1 MTECITS
8 NYQFAKIKNR
18 RIEINFTGGDI
29 SSDGGSIILG
39 EADKR
44 LGLTSAVAKLFPD
57 RRDPLKIIHSVEGML
72 KQRIYGIALS
82 YEDLNDH
89 DLLRKCLA
97 LQTTIGTIDELASS
111 STLCRLENAVNRRFI
126 VDAHKVMIDKFISSY
141 EQAPKQLILD
151 FDATDDEIHGNQEE
165 RFYNGYYRH
174 DCFLPLYVFCG
185 KKLLVSYL
193 RSCKKDQAK
202 HAWAILALLVKR
214 FRQEW
219 PEVEVVFRGDSG
231 FCRHRM
237 LNWCESN
244 KVKYIVG
251 MAQNNR
257 LKKLLEPSMQ
267 KSRSE
272 YAITKEKSRLFTE
285 FQYQA
290 GSWKCERKI
299 VGKAEVTKLGEN
311 PRFIITNLE
320 GTPEDLYD
328 KIYCQRGDMENRIK
342 EQQLELFADRT
353 SCHKWWPNQLR
364 LLLSS
369 LAYTLIDYIRDKLLQ
384 GTELATAQVGT
395 IRLKLFKI
403 GAAIIRNTRSIKL
416 LLSSSYPYQSIWHYI
431 MQKLAPG

>member
-1 MTECITS
+1 MPRYIAS
-8 NYQFAKIKNR
+8 KDKFAKVKNR
-18 RIEINFTGGDI
+18 RIEINFTGGEI
-29 SSDGGSIILG
+29 SSDGGSILIG

-44 LGLTSAVAKLFPD
+44 LGLISEVAKLFPD
-57 RRDPLKIIHSVEGML
+57 RRNPEKITHSVERML
-72 KQRIYGIALS
+72 KQRIYGIALG

-89 DLLRKCLA
+89 NHLRKCLA
-97 LQTTIGTIDELASS
+97 LQTTVGTIDELASS
-111 STLCRLENAVNRRFI
+111 STLCRFENAVNRRFI
-126 VDAHKVMIDKFISSY
+126 AEAHNVMVDKFISSY

-151 FDATDDEIHGNQEE
+151 FDATDDEVHGNQEE
-165 RFYNGYYRH
+165 KFYNGYYRH

-185 KKLLVSYL
+185 KKLLVAYL

-214 FRQEW
+214 LMQAW
-219 PEVEVVFRGDSG
+219 PEVEIVFRGDSG

-237 LNWCESN
+237 LNWCESKN
-244 KVKYIVG
+244 VKYIVG
-251 MAQNNR
+251 IAQNNR
-257 LKKLLEPSMQ
+257 LKRLLEPTMQ
-267 KSRSE
+267 KSHSE
-272 YAITKEKSRLFTE
+272 YAISKEKSRIFTE

-299 VGKAEVTKLGEN
+299 VGKAEITRLGEN
-311 PRFIITNLE
+311 PRFIVTNLE
-320 GTPEDLYD
+320 GNPEDLYN

-369 LAYTLIDYIRDKLLQ
+369 LAYALIDYIRDKLLQ

-403 GAAIIRNTRSIKL
+403 GAAIVRNTRSIKF
-416 LLSSSYPYQSIWHYI
+416 LLSSSYPYQSLWHYV